1 LTEFAFRRL
10 IDVVAE
16 MNLHLQFSRVK
27 NARRLR
33 AYEKVNLVFPSS
45 IAVRIEVTILPIG
58 TGEDSKADFRD
69 IIVLARTGLC
79 STEWTLVGATTNIEL
94 IVVLGEWG

>member
-1 LTEFAFRRL
+1 
-10 IDVVAE
+10 

-27 NARRLR
+27 NARRLH
-33 AYEKVNLVFPSS
+33 AYEKVNLIFPGS
-45 IAVRIEVTILPIG
+45 ITVCIEVTVLPIR
-58 TGEDSKADFRD
+58 TGEDSKANFGD

-94 IVVLGEWG
+94 VVVLGEWG